1 MTGGGLSASGG
12 RGGGAF
18 FGFIA
23 FARMGVYMRVRAVPV
38 FMSSGRSLGLGRG
51 VGEGLA
57 EAEEAPCAPPP
68 VNWRSGTV
76 GAEVEAALGGG
87 GPGRFDSVKSEM
99 TGLGDLGAALTGGA
113 ALACGVGDLLLRCF
127 L

>member
-1 MTGGGLSASGG
+1 MSASAG

-18 FGFIA
+18 FGFA
-23 FARMGVYMRVRAVPV
+23 ALGRMGVYMRVRVAPVPI
-38 FMSSGRSLGLGRG
+38 SSGRSLGLGRG

-57 EAEEAPCAPPP
+57 GVEVTPCAPPP
-68 VNWRSGTV
+68 VEWRSVTEGV
-76 GAEVEAALGGG
+76 EEVAALGGG
-87 GPGRFDSVKSEM
+87 GPGRCDSVNSEM
-99 TGLGDLGAALTGGA
+99 TGQGDLGAALTGGV

>member
-1 MTGGGLSASGG
+1 MSASAG

-18 FGFIA
+18 FGFAA
-23 FARMGVYMRVRAVPV
+23 FARMGVYMRVRVAPV
-38 FMSSGRSLGLGRG
+38 SVSSGRSLGLGRG

-57 EAEEAPCAPPP
+57 EAEVAPCAPPP
-68 VNWRSGTV
+68 VDWRSETIGV
-76 GAEVEAALGGG
+76 EVEAALGGG
-87 GPGRFDSVKSEM
+87 GPGRCDSVNSEM